1 MYTCMA
7 CKIVEKASKS
17 RACELHSHQLL
28 QAVILT
34 CTDFKLEQFLGYV
47 RINGYN

>member
-1 MYTCMA
+1 MHGMQNSG
-7 CKIVEKASKS
+7 KASKS
-17 RACELHSHQLL
+17 RALELHSHQLL
-28 QAVILT
+28 QAVMLT